1 MAIIVFDLTNYHSL
15 ECVDFWVDEINKSN
29 AYDYF
34 IVLVGNKS
42 DLRRQRKVSYE

>member
-1 MAIIVFDLTNYHSL
+1 VAIIVFDMTNQKSL
-15 ECVDFWVDEINKSN
+15 ESVDYWINEINKSN

-42 DLRRQRKVSYE
+42 DLRK